1 MYCLVKVHVM
11 SLVVFGWE
19 LHHQQIPRFQAAPA
33 SPDYV
38 QISSRDRGSFRA
50 NVGPPRRLEQDA
62 CFAGLQLGASFVSH
76 THTPTHLPKTI
87 FLCLL
92 YSSIYHHPTLLISR
106 QTHVAHSTHERERD
120 STWPLQPR
128 QPRRSTSPLR
138 AASTYDWDRVSPSKA
153 MDTDTEMYDTTTSHR
168 RPKEQPSPARSCPEN
183 SPTQAYCP

>member
-62 CFAGLQLGASFVSH
+62 CLAGLQLGASFVSH
-76 THTPTHLPKTI
+76 THIHPLICLRQSFFVCYILPYITI
-87 FLCLL
+87 QPC
-92 YSSIYHHPTLLISR
+92 YSRAKHTLH
-106 QTHVAHSTHERERD
+106 TAHTRERD

>member
-1 MYCLVKVHVM
+1 M

-92 YSSIYHHPTLLISR
+92 YSSIYHRPTLLISR
-106 QTHVAHSTHERERD
+106 QTHVANHTHKKNGRCSRD
-120 STWPLQPR
+120 SPGDRPLRSEQLQPTTGIESLQAKR
-128 QPRRSTSPLR
+128 WTQIPKCTIQLQATGGPRS
-138 AASTYDWDRVSPSKA
+138 DRHQQDLARKTAQRKHTVL
-153 MDTDTEMYDTTTSHR
+153 EGR
-168 RPKEQPSPARSCPEN
+168 R
-183 SPTQAYCP
+183 